1 MKKKNVFFLILGTFF
16 LLVGWYYIWE
26 AHIHNVEITFF
37 LVLDRL
43 YLGATIVLVALFGD
57 KFKWK

>member
-1 MKKKNVFFLILGTFF
+1 MKKKNVFFLTMGIFF

-43 YLGATIVLVALFGD
+43 YLGAIIIVALFGD

>member
-1 MKKKNVFFLILGTFF
+1 MKKRNLFFLILGVFF
-16 LLVGWYYIWE
+16 MLVGWYYIWE
-26 AHIHNVEITFF
+26 AHIHNVEVTFF

-43 YLGATIVLVALFGD
+43 YLGATIVIVALIGD